1 MGAVLSRHIQ
11 TVEIVTTKDD
21 NPDKIDQFQILNSI
35 DVPILTISQEDEQEY
50 TIIASN

>member
-11 TVEIVTTKDD
+11 TVEIVTTTDD
-21 NPDKIDQFQILNSI
+21 NPDQIDQFQILNSI
-35 DVPILTISQEDEQEY
+35 DVPILTILQEDEQEY